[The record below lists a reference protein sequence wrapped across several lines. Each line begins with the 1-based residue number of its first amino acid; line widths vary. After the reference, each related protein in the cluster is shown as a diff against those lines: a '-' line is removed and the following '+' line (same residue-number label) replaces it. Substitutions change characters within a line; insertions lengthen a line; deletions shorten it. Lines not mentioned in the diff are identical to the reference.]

1 MALKAQGISKR
12 FTRSGGGSFF
22 AVKET
27 DLELRPG
34 ELTVLMGRSG
44 SGKSTLL
51 NMLAGLSK
59 PTAGRIFL
67 EETDLY
73 SLNDKELSKLR
84 NRQIGVIP
92 QGQTALHSLTVRQ
105 NMCLP
110 GTMFNKENTVNEYA
124 DELLELLGIGL
135 LGDSMPAELSG
146 GELRRMSIARALI
159 NRPKLILADEP
170 TGDLDDE
177 NTAIVF
183 YALKQK
189 AREGAAVLVVTHE
202 TGAESYADIMWRM
215 NGGVLSFSG

>member
-1 MALKAQGISKR
+1 
-12 FTRSGGGSFF
+12 
-22 AVKET
+22 
-27 DLELRPG
+27 
-34 ELTVLMGRSG
+34 
-44 SGKSTLL
+44 
-51 NMLAGLSK
+51 
-59 PTAGRIFL
+59 
-67 EETDLY
+67 
-73 SLNDKELSKLR
+73 
-84 NRQIGVIP
+84 
-92 QGQTALHSLTVRQ
+92 
-105 NMCLP
+105 
-110 GTMFNKENTVNEYA
+110 
-124 DELLELLGIGL
+124 L

-183 YALKQK
+183 NALKQK